1 MIDAPR
7 KLRDEIEAVL
17 RAGGNSWMAPEEIVD
32 AIERR
37 GRIIRWNRH
46 RVTWKTICCQTRS
59 YPNVF
64 ERNGL
69 KARLRETDYR
79 CPGERLTKAKAE

>member
-1 MIDAPR
+1 MVDAPR

-17 RAGGNSWMAPEEIVD
+17 RAAGNSWMAPEEIVD

-37 GRIIRWNRH
+37 GRIILWNRH
-46 RVTWKTICCQTRS
+46 RITWRTISRLTRG

-64 ERNGL
+64 ERDGL
-69 KARLRETDYR
+69 KARLRETDH
-79 CPGERLTKAKAE
+79 C